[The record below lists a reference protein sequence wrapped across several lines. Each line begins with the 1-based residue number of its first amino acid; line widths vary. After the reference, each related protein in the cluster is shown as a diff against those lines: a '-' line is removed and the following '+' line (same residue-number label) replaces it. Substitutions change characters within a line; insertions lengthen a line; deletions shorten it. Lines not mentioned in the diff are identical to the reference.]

1 MVSNK
6 RHPRMGK
13 AYAPAHQIAFF
24 ESADPAFKDLS
35 GKHKCSLMIFINA
48 ASSRNPKYRHLQDSG
63 AFIMPRDTLRECF
76 AKNFAKI
83 NEAVGYFECV
93 IQPDHRANIAA
104 GWKLTRKA
112 ATLLALYLDGA
123 GTARWGD
130 GVLGYDGKQFR
141 KPRKAIDTV
150 TTTGAKCSY
159 RGAEMKTAVELN
171 GDALHALDAVT
182 DAWLFGLE
190 CPVGFEYAWAEWQ
203 TIEKFKGREAADER
217 VERAKEYASFLLHNG
232 KATKVPGV
240 VVWLTYAEAASGRL
254 YGENA
259 HGLQGAPR
267 EIRRTAL
274 RGCWSADIS
283 NCHWA
288 LLRQMAPDDD
298 LPAVDAYLSSKTET
312 RHAIAREAA
321 VSVADVKTCIIALIY
336 GASLVA
342 KVPAWEPTGKDADGN
357 VTGKSC
363 IGAIVETVGLEAAER
378 LCSSPAMRSLAD
390 DVRTA
395 RKIILAKY
403 QDASR
408 ARVGRSCLINDM
420 GKQFDGNVSDWQAEA
435 SQLAFILQ
443 GAEASMLRAVMD
455 HEGGNLLVPVH
466 DGYIFAHE
474 PDVSEL
480 ESVIKEATGY
490 TVTLDS
496 EQL

>member
-1 MVSNK
+1 MAGATRTAK
-6 RHPRMGK
+6 PRMGK
-13 AYAPAHQIAFF
+13 AYTPAHQVAFF

-35 GKHKCSLMIFINA
+35 DKHKCSLLIFINA

-63 AFIMPRDTLRECF
+63 AFIMPYGVQHECF
-76 AKNFAKI
+76 GRHFAKI

-93 IQPDHRANIAA
+93 IQPNHRANIAA
-104 GWKLTRKA
+104 GWKLTPKA
-112 ATLLALYLDGA
+112 ATLLALYLESA

-141 KPRKAIDTV
+141 KPRKAIDTM
-150 TTTGAKCSY
+150 TTTGDKSSY
-159 RGAEMKTAVELN
+159 RNMKLETAIDLN

-190 CPVGFEYAWAEWQ
+190 CPEGFEYAWAEWQ
-203 TIEKFKGREAADER
+203 TIEKFKGRQAADER

-240 VVWLTYAEAASGRL
+240 VVWLTYVEAASGRL

-267 EIRRTAL
+267 EVRRTAL
-274 RGCWSADIS
+274 RGCWSVDIS

-288 LLRQMAPDDD
+288 LLRQMAPDAD
-298 LPAVDAYLSSKTET
+298 LPAVDAYLSSKAET

-336 GASLVA
+336 GASLSGG
-342 KVPAWEPTGKDADGN
+342 KVDRETGE
-357 VTGKSC
+357 VTE
-363 IGAIVETVGLEAAER
+363 GAIAETVGEEAAER
-378 LCSSPAMRSLAD
+378 LRNSPTMQALAA

-395 RKIILAKY
+395 RKTILAKY

-408 ARVGRSCLINDM
+408 ARVGRLCLINDM
-420 GKQFDGNVSDWQAEA
+420 GKEFDGDMSDWKTEA

-443 GAEASMLRAVMD
+443 GAEAAMLRAVMD

-490 TVTLDS
+490 VVTLDS
-496 EQL
+496 EPL